1 MSGVFRGR
9 PLWVR
14 LHRYAGLATALFLLV
29 AGLSGALLAFNHELD
44 AALNPAMLRVAAQ
57 ARPALAPGELI
68 QRVEAQ
74 LPAAQVRFVALNAA
88 PDEAVRLRVAPN
100 AKSAVLGFDEV
111 FADPY
116 DGRVLGQRQWGA
128 ARLDSAH
135 LLPFVYKLHRTLH
148 LPDKWGVWLL
158 GGVALIWLP
167 GCLIGLYLTLPKGR
181 PLLRKW
187 WPAWRVKAGAS
198 GYRLNFDLHRAGG
211 LWLWGV
217 LMLIAVSGVYFNL
230 KHELFRPTVS
240 LFGTLTPEPEQTLPK
255 RKPQPQPRLT
265 PDQAL
270 QRAATLL
277 PPQATDLRPAFL
289 MWQPERG
296 VYRVGFEQTGRGE
309 AFRVRFEQVY
319 LDSVSGALKAR
330 RGYDSGTRAD
340 AFLAWQFPLHSG
352 QMFGLP
358 GRLLVCLAGLATAM
372 LALTGIVIWL
382 KKRSAQARS
391 RRRAIAAR
399 ATDSLVAATAAA
411 E

>member
-1 MSGVFRGR
+1 VFRWR

-14 LHRYAGLATALFLLV
+14 LHRYAGLATALFLLL

-44 AALNPAMLRVAAQ
+44 AALNPAMLRVTPQ
-57 ARPALAPGELI
+57 ARPALAPGELSR
-68 QRVEAQ
+68 RVEAQ
-74 LPAAQVRFVALNAA
+74 LPVAQVRFIALNAA

-100 AKSAVLGFDEV
+100 TKSAALGFDEV

-116 DGRVLGQRQWGA
+116 DGSVLGQRQWGA
-128 ARLDSAH
+128 PRLDRAH
-135 LLPFVYKLHRTLH
+135 LLPFVYKLHRSLY

-167 GCLIGLYLTLPKGR
+167 ACLIGLYLTLPKGR

-217 LMLIAVSGVYFNL
+217 LLPIAMSGVYFNL
-230 KHELFRPTVS
+230 KHELFRPVVS

-296 VYRVGFEQTGRGE
+296 VYRVGFEQPGRGE
-309 AFRVRFEQVY
+309 AFRLRFEQVY
-319 LDSVSGALKAR
+319 LDAASGELKAR

-352 QMFGLP
+352 RMFGLP
-358 GRLLVCLAGLATAM
+358 GRLLVCLAGVATAM
-372 LALTGIVIWL
+372 LALTGLIIWW
-382 KKRSAQARS
+382 KKRAAQAIG
-391 RRRAIAAR
+391 RRRR
-399 ATDSLVAATAAA
+399 NDSLAAA
-411 E
+411 AAAAD

>member
-14 LHRYAGLATALFLLV
+14 LHRYAGLATALFLLL

-44 AALNPAMLRVAAQ
+44 AALNPAMLRVTPQ

-68 QRVEAQ
+68 RRVEAQ
-74 LPAAQVRFVALNAA
+74 LPAAQVRFIALNAA
-88 PDEAVRLRVAPN
+88 PDEAVRLRVAALARGNGKP
-100 AKSAVLGFDEV
+100 VPLGFDEV

-128 ARLDSAH
+128 PRLDRAH
-135 LLPFVYKLHRTLH
+135 LLPFVYKLHRSLY

-167 GCLIGLYLTLPKGR
+167 VCLIGLYLTLPKGR

-217 LMLIAVSGVYFNL
+217 LLPIAMSGVYFNL
-230 KHELFRPTVS
+230 KHELFRPVVS
-240 LFGTLTPEPEQTLPK
+240 LFGTLTPEPEQTLSK
-255 RKPQPQPRLT
+255 RKSPQQARLT

-270 QRAATLL
+270 QRALTLL
-277 PPQATDLRPAFL
+277 PPQAADLRPAFL

-296 VYRVGFEQTGRGE
+296 VYRVGFEPPRRSE
-309 AFRVRFEQVY
+309 AFRLCFEQVY
-319 LDSVSGALKAR
+319 LDAASGELKAR

-352 QMFGLP
+352 RMFGLP

-372 LALTGIVIWL
+372 LALTGLLIWW
-382 KKRSAQARS
+382 KKCAAQAIG
-391 RRRAIAAR
+391 RRRR
-399 ATDSLVAATAAA
+399 NDSLAAA
-411 E
+411 AAAAD